1 MTVSTSFRTQNG
13 ATSHVSD
20 DSHPHGAS
28 PSVQAQSTSSSSS
41 FIFYT
46 PSFAFHAACYVHKP
60 ARRASHRSHGRFTSP
75 RHFAP
80 RAGVRL
86 IYFVIYVPSFAS
98 HGHFFVVPRR
108 FTRTTSAHRT
118 VLRAVTRIVPAVAHA
133 SHVTLQLTFDF
144 GPSQKALAAL
154 LRHLATFD
162 ATFHLVSF
170 DGSPLPMTRHPGG
183 VAAHLLSPRR
193 LLPRTIRI
201 SPRSASKSP
210 GGSHLNPPHVPHAPR
225 DPHAM
230 PAPMPC
236 RVPSAAPIAN
246 LNPPHVP
253 RVPGTPVAHL
263 PPSAAPIASLNRP
276 HTPHSPVETPRS
288 ISSPDRGTSI
298 SNPPHVPAADA
309 IRSCI
314 IGPSFD
320 SNPPHASHPSAVL
333 LPLISGLDRSIE
345 SNLLHFPPVERLPSP
360 PVYLPVP
367 HPDLNPSADLPHDD
381 SSPHVTLSIFEILF
395 ISPSVRTGLRE
406 LIDALDRGKVGYEWP
421 STPELRKVFYRIL
434 DRIVDSLSSP
444 P

>member
-1 MTVSTSFRTQNG
+1 MKWLQVMLYNSNNHVPQRALCVVQGGRGHLSSRFVRWF
-13 ATSHVSD
+13 AASHDTAPRRRCS
-20 DSHPHGAS
+20 AS
-28 PSVQAQSTSSSSS
+28 AVTSTSSSSHHSHLASQRLEVARRLS
-41 FIFYT
+41 FK
-46 PSFAFHAACYVHKP
+46 SP
-60 ARRASHRSHGRFTSP
+60 AR
-75 RHFAP
+75 
-80 RAGVRL
+80 
-86 IYFVIYVPSFAS
+86 
-98 HGHFFVVPRR
+98 
-108 FTRTTSAHRT
+108 SAC
-118 VLRAVTRIVPAVAHA
+118 
-133 SHVTLQLTFDF
+133 
-144 GPSQKALAAL
+144 
-154 LRHLATFD
+154 
-162 ATFHLVSF
+162 
-170 DGSPLPMTRHPGG
+170 
-183 VAAHLLSPRR
+183 
-193 LLPRTIRI
+193 
-201 SPRSASKSP
+201 
-210 GGSHLNPPHVPHAPR
+210 PR

-236 RVPSAAPIAN
+236 RVPSAAPIAD

-276 HTPHSPVETPRS
+276 HTPHSPVETPRR
-288 ISSPDRGTSI
+288 ISI

-345 SNLLHFPPVERLPSP
+345 SNLLHFPPVEHLPSP

-367 HPDLNPSADLPHDD
+367 HPDLNPSTDLPHDN

-395 ISPSVRTGLRE
+395 ISPSVRTELRE

-421 STPELRKVFYRIL
+421 TTPALRKVFCRIL
-434 DRIVDSLSSP
+434 DWIVDSLSSP